1 MLFGGSSLEVNSLG
15 EPNSF
20 SSESLRS
27 LSNSV
32 LVGKHA
38 SSDDLDGFGSS
49 TVSAT
54 HFHVH
59 LGDCSVQSSVS
70 VFFVHVHGDSS
81 GQVSEEDSVVLDST
95 SFFLEDLASGNNLT
109 LDLSNLVLS
118 LHEVPE
124 LGSGEH
130 GVSSKHTHSVESGLG
145 VSLTWQ
151 SSTDN
156 EELSNLYK

>member
-1 MLFGGSSLEVNSLG
+1 MI
-15 EPNSF
+15 
-20 SSESLRS
+20 R
-27 LSNSV
+27 
-32 LVGKHA
+32 KYA

-49 TVSAT
+49 TVSTT

-59 LGDCSVQSSVS
+59 LGHCSVQSRVS

-81 GQVSEEDSVVLDST
+81 SQVSKEDSVVLDST

-118 LHEVPE
+118 LHKVPE

-130 GVSSKHTHSVESGLG
+130 GISSKHTHSVESWLG
-145 VSLTWQ
+145 VLLGWQ
-151 SSTDN
+151 SSSDDK
-156 EELSNLYK
+156 ELFNL